1 MEGLKVSRVHRKL
14 DTRLKILG
22 FEIMDLLAIMMLAA
36 VNNLIL
42 GRLNFAPVFV
52 IVIPAILAAVLYIV
66 KRDKPENYLL
76 HLLRYLSS
84 PGLYSA
90 GLKNEK
96 LEEKR
101 KVLFAKI

>member
-1 MEGLKVSRVHRKL
+1 MEGLKTSRVHRKL

-42 GRLNFAPVFV
+42 GRLKFAPVFV
-52 IVIPAILAAVLYIV
+52 IVFPAILAAVLYIV

-101 KVLFAKI
+101 RNLIAKI

>member
-1 MEGLKVSRVHRKL
+1 MEGLKTSRVHRKL

-42 GRLNFAPVFV
+42 GRLKFAPVFV
-52 IVIPAILAAVLYIV
+52 IVIPAVLAAILYIV

-84 PGLYSA
+84 PGFYSA

-101 KVLFAKI
+101 RNLIGKI

>member
-1 MEGLKVSRVHRKL
+1 MEGLKTSRVHRKL

-36 VNNLIL
+36 VNNLLL
-42 GRLNFAPVFV
+42 GRMSFAPVFV
-52 IVIPAILAAVLYIV
+52 IVIPAIMAAVLYIV
-66 KRDKPENYLL
+66 KRDKPENYLI

-90 GLKNEK
+90 GLKNET

-101 KVLFAKI
+101 RNLIAKV

>member
-1 MEGLKVSRVHRKL
+1 MGGLKTSRVHRKL

-22 FEIMDLLAIMMLAA
+22 LEIMDLLAIMMLAA
-36 VNNLIL
+36 VNNLLL
-42 GRLNFAPVFV
+42 GRLKFAPAFV
-52 IVIPAILAAVLYIV
+52 IVIPAVMAAVLYIV

-76 HLLRYLSS
+76 HLLRYFSS

-90 GLKNEK
+90 GLQNEK

-101 KVLFAKI
+101 KVLIAKV

>member
-1 MEGLKVSRVHRKL
+1 MEGLKTSRVHRKL
-14 DTRLKILG
+14 DTQLKILG

-42 GRLNFAPVFV
+42 GRLKFAPVFV
-52 IVIPAILAAVLYIV
+52 IVIPTLLAAVLYIV

-101 KVLFAKI
+101 RNFIAKI

>member
-1 MEGLKVSRVHRKL
+1 VEGLKTSRVHRKL

-42 GRLNFAPVFV
+42 GRLKFAPVFV

-90 GLKNEK
+90 GLTNQK

-101 KVLFAKI
+101 RNLIAKV

>member
-1 MEGLKVSRVHRKL
+1 VEGLKTSRVHRKL
-14 DTRLKILG
+14 DARLKILG
-22 FEIMDLLAIMMLAA
+22 LEIMDLLAIMMFAA

-42 GRLNFAPVFV
+42 GRMKFAPVFV
-52 IVIPAILAAVLYIV
+52 IVVPSIMAAVLYIV
-66 KRDKPENYLL
+66 KRDKPENYLI
-76 HLLRYLSS
+76 HLLRYLFS

-101 KVLFAKI
+101 RTLIAKI

>member
-1 MEGLKVSRVHRKL
+1 
-14 DTRLKILG
+14 
-22 FEIMDLLAIMMLAA
+22 MDLLAIMMFAA
-36 VNNLIL
+36 VNNLLL
-42 GRLNFAPVFV
+42 GRMKFAPVFV
-52 IVIPAILAAVLYIV
+52 IVVPAVMAAVLYIV

-90 GLKNEK
+90 GAKNQK

-101 KVLFAKI
+101 RTLIAKV

>member
-101 KVLFAKI
+101 RVLFAKI